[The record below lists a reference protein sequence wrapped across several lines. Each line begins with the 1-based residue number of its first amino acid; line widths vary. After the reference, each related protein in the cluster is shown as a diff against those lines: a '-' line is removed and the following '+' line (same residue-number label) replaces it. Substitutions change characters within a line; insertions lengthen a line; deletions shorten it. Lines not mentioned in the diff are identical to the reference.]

1 MTATKLSNTA
11 VLLAN
16 TPVVNGITAADFVKQ
31 PAISKT
37 FGKFKSTE
45 IQGLI
50 AQAAKS
56 AGQQSDTISNETGVG
71 QFSFTPTQLESV
83 GYLKPDTVSRF
94 LANSTDIVTVLGS
107 PSVWTGKKG
116 VTSLEVLL
124 ADSRIQNTVQYEL
137 LQLGLAQLTSI
148 GASVGNVAITSLNS
162 QELGG
167 IIQAS
172 AKYGATATNQWL
184 KGQASANIINNI
196 KIIARSG
203 EYAVYVVDSKF
214 PESVK
219 GQETPAAVSGT
230 VTLTTISENVTK
242 IVGNDKV

>member
-1 MTATKLSNTA
+1 MATAKLSNTA

-16 TPVVNGITAADFVKQ
+16 VPVVNGITAADFVIQ
-31 PAISKT
+31 PAVSKT

-56 AGQQSDTISNETGVG
+56 AGQSADTVSNTTGVG
-71 QFSFTPTQLESV
+71 QFGFTPTQLESV

-94 LANSTDIVTVLGS
+94 LADSTDIVTVLSS
-107 PSVWTGKKG
+107 PSVWSGKNG
-116 VTSLEVLL
+116 VASLEVLL
-124 ADSRIQNTVQYEL
+124 ADSRIQSTIQYEL
-137 LQLGLAQLTSI
+137 LQLGLVQLTSTGTSI
-148 GASVGNVAITSLNS
+148 GNVAINNLNS

-167 IIQAS
+167 IVQAS
-172 AKYGATATNQWL
+172 AKYGAAVTSQWI
-184 KGQASANIINNI
+184 KGQAPSSIVTNI

-214 PESVK
+214 PENIK
-219 GQETPAAVSGT
+219 GQETPTSVSGT
-230 VTLTTISENVTK
+230 VTLTTLSDNVTK
-242 IVGNDKV
+242 IIGNDKI